1 MTKAN
6 DQPGTRQRLSRAA
19 AELIAEQGWGAVTT
33 RSVADRAGVNKALV
47 HYHFGSVDLLLVS
60 AVAEAFSAEVSAG
73 VEVVLGPED
82 PADGLVAFGRWL
94 AERPGDPGNDRILLE
109 ALSQATLREDVRAL
123 FVPALA
129 EFRAALGARFAAQ
142 GIRDAEALATAIGAL
157 LDGIAIHRAL
167 DPGVDPASTLT
178 AVAALLRAARPGRA
192 EGP

>member
-1 MTKAN
+1 
-6 DQPGTRQRLSRAA
+6 
-19 AELIAEQGWGAVTT
+19 VTT

-60 AVAEAFSAEVSAG
+60 AVTEAFSAEVPAG
-73 VEVVLGPED
+73 IEVVLGPED

-94 AERPGDPGNDRILLE
+94 AERPDDPGNDRILLE

-129 EFRAALGARFAAQ
+129 EFRAALGARLAAQ

-157 LDGIAIHRAL
+157 LDGIAIHRVL
-167 DPGVDPASTLT
+167 DPGVDAASTLT
-178 AVAALLRAARPGRA
+178 AVATLLRAARPGRA
-192 EGP
+192 EGH